1 MKIIDA
7 QERYRSQIQSYRS
20 EMSKVAKR
28 RKEIQEQ
35 LKGATGEDKEALDKE
50 AATIE
55 LTYKSLQD
63 KQDEYYDYMNSLADQ
78 WCAWANAESS
88 KQQGEEMK
96 KYYEDLGKIM
106 EVARRLMKG
115 DIVSST
121 DEKKLIDYND
131 KLYQM
136 AKNMGEMA
144 KAEKRKKHK
153 SLWEDEEEK
162 QYDDPE
168 EVANNKEVQGEA
180 PQLVSASDIM
190 SGAGY
195 SSPDGQQS

>member
-88 KQQGEEMK
+88 
-96 KYYEDLGKIM
+96 I
-106 EVARRLMKG
+106 
-115 DIVSST
+115 SS
-121 DEKKLIDYND
+121 L
-131 KLYQM
+131 
-136 AKNMGEMA
+136 
-144 KAEKRKKHK
+144 R
-153 SLWEDEEEK
+153 S
-162 QYDDPE
+162 
-168 EVANNKEVQGEA
+168 
-180 PQLVSASDIM
+180 
-190 SGAGY
+190 
-195 SSPDGQQS
+195 

>member
-20 EMSKVAKR
+20 EKSKVAKR

-35 LKGATGEDKEALDKE
+35 LKGATGEDKEVLDKE

-115 DIVSST
+115 DIVPSQMRKSLLIIMISCIRWQRIWVRWQRQKRERST
-121 DEKKLIDYND
+121 SRC
-131 KLYQM
+131 
-136 AKNMGEMA
+136 GRT
-144 KAEKRKKHK
+144 RKK
-153 SLWEDEEEK
+153 
-162 QYDDPE
+162 
-168 EVANNKEVQGEA
+168 
-180 PQLVSASDIM
+180 
-190 SGAGY
+190 
-195 SSPDGQQS
+195 SSMMTLKK

>member
-63 KQDEYYDYMNSLADQ
+63 KQDEYYDYMNSLADHTWVYPILFRLQ
-78 WCAWANAESS
+78 KSQAACRA
-88 KQQGEEMK
+88 QQQ
-96 KYYEDLGKIM
+96 D
-106 EVARRLMKG
+106 RQR
-115 DIVSST
+115 
-121 DEKKLIDYND
+121 
-131 KLYQM
+131 
-136 AKNMGEMA
+136 
-144 KAEKRKKHK
+144 
-153 SLWEDEEEK
+153 
-162 QYDDPE
+162 
-168 EVANNKEVQGEA
+168 
-180 PQLVSASDIM
+180 
-190 SGAGY
+190 
-195 SSPDGQQS
+195 

>member
-63 KQDEYYDYMNSLADQ
+63 KQDEYYDYMNSLAV
-78 WCAWANAESS
+78 
-88 KQQGEEMK
+88 M
-96 KYYEDLGKIM
+96 
-106 EVARRLMKG
+106 
-115 DIVSST
+115 
-121 DEKKLIDYND
+121 
-131 KLYQM
+131 
-136 AKNMGEMA
+136 
-144 KAEKRKKHK
+144 
-153 SLWEDEEEK
+153 
-162 QYDDPE
+162 
-168 EVANNKEVQGEA
+168 
-180 PQLVSASDIM
+180 
-190 SGAGY
+190 
-195 SSPDGQQS
+195 